1 MKFNIKREE
10 FVEILSDFSVILREN
25 SVKPVL
31 SGIYIEAKGNTL
43 TFCGTNMEVDLIRS
57 VECKIEEEGKVVIK
71 PSLILEYVKL
81 LNIDYL
87 EIKLL
92 EDTLYVHSAEF
103 SVMESEL
110 YPVIKKM
117 NSKNIAKILPLK
129 LKECLEKVKFC
140 ASQSTDN
147 LAINVVRMNFMRESA
162 EFVATDSFRMIY
174 LKEDIKASE
183 DKTFSIPVDSVNSLI
198 KLMKYSQ
205 LEEVEIE
212 YYENYLVFIWK
223 NSYFTTKLIELQFPN
238 YSAVMANSSFSKE
251 MEFNNSEIKSSLR
264 KVISISKS
272 SSELKYGGAFDF
284 KTKKLEIKASS
295 GNAKISERVNMIK
308 SGEDFKASLNAKYI
322 LEYVSMVEK
331 NVVIKGNDSHSMF
344 QLQEFGNANYL
355 YIMMPLAVRD

>member
-10 FVEILSDFSVILREN
+10 LVEILSDFLVILREN

-31 SGIYIEAKGNTL
+31 SGIYIEAVGDVL
-43 TFCGTNMEVDLIRS
+43 TFCGTNMEVDLIRTLQCQ
-57 VECKIEEEGKVVIK
+57 VIEEGKVVIK
-71 PSLILEYVKL
+71 PALILEYIKL
-81 LNIDYL
+81 LNVEEL
-87 EIKLL
+87 EIKLQ
-92 EDTLYVHSAEF
+92 EDILYVHSAEF
-103 SVMESEL
+103 SVMESEM
-110 YPVIKKM
+110 YPKVKKI
-117 NSKNIAKILPLK
+117 NSKKLTGIFPVK

-140 ASQSTDN
+140 ASQSPDN
-147 LAINVVRMNFMRESA
+147 LAVNVVRINFTKDMA

-174 LKEDIKASE
+174 LKEDIKSLE
-183 DKTFSIPVDSVNSLI
+183 EKTFSIPIDSVNSLI
-198 KLMKYSQ
+198 RLMKYPQ
-205 LEEVEIE
+205 NDEVEIE

-223 NSYFTTKLIELQFPN
+223 NTYFSTKLIELQFPN

-284 KTKKLEIKASS
+284 KGKKLEIKANS
-295 GNAKISERVNMIK
+295 GSAKISERVNMIK
-308 SGEDFKASLNAKYI
+308 MGEDFKASLNAKYL
-322 LEYVSMVEK
+322 LEYVSMVDK

-344 QLQEFGNANYL
+344 QLQQFGDNQYL